1 MDMLSRIDGNFFDLK
16 VLLELEAG
24 RNIFPK
30 HLFCPIVGYLDV
42 VAIVL
47 CDFLACF
54 DVSCGNA
61 VKLLKLVL
69 PIGNHLGVKI
79 KTMIQNSCSVFQV
92 D

>member
-1 MDMLSRIDGNFFDLK
+1 MLSLIDCHFLDLK

-42 VAIVL
+42 IAIIL
-47 CDFLACF
+47 CDFLTCF
-54 DVSCGNA
+54 DIFCGNA
-61 VKLLKLVL
+61 VKLLKLVF

-79 KTMIQNSCSVFQV
+79 KTMIQNSCSISQM